1 MALEASTDLLVGFW
15 SGSPRLR
22 GSIDAM
28 LDPLRDDVLPAL
40 DQLQLMR
47 AIDDAEGVWLDYL
60 GVRYG
65 LRRPS
70 TTDPAA
76 DTRFGFDDAGA
87 GFDQQPFR
95 GDRANDSVYPLPDA
109 LYRKLVKA
117 RAILDLADGT
127 PQTFA
132 RAVRAIDPAAIVRD
146 NRDMTVTVRTNEQ
159 PLIELAD
166 AAGALP
172 RTAGVRIIYQA
183 TDAFGFDQAGVGF
196 DQAPFRAG

>member
-40 DQLQLMR
+40 DRLQLMR

-70 TTDPAA
+70 TTDP
-76 DTRFGFDDAGA
+76 GG
-87 GFDQQPFR
+87 
-95 GDRANDSVYPLPDA
+95 
-109 LYRKLVKA
+109 
-117 RAILDLADGT
+117 
-127 PQTFA
+127 
-132 RAVRAIDPAAIVRD
+132 
-146 NRDMTVTVRTNEQ
+146 
-159 PLIELAD
+159 
-166 AAGALP
+166 
-172 RTAGVRIIYQA
+172 
-183 TDAFGFDQAGVGF
+183 
-196 DQAPFRAG
+196 